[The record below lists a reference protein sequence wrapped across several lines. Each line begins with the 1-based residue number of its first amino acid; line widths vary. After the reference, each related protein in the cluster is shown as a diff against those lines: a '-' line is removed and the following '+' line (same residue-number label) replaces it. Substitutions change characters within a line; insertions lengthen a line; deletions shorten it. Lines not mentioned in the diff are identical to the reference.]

1 MKQHEQLEEHIEAL
15 LADTSYASHPL
26 HEALGALFERY
37 REQTRQI
44 ERVSR
49 IADRYQDAE
58 RDRGLSY
65 AARYQRQLRQV
76 EKIVRISD
84 RYQSMLRDMNERLH
98 WLSSRDEL
106 TGLHNRR
113 HALRRLREEWQRL
126 GRHGGQFCLVLA
138 DVDHFKN
145 INDGYGHDVGDRA
158 LAAIANILSDGVRQY
173 DVCARWGGEEF
184 LLLFPQSGLD
194 EVQGVLERLRLQL
207 ATSSGQLLPA
217 GAAVLTVS
225 FGLAVCADPGESL
238 DALLLRVDQAMYLAK
253 GQGRDCIVIG

>member
-1 MKQHEQLEEHIEAL
+1 MKQHEELESRIETL
-15 LADTSYASHPL
+15 LADPAYADHPL
-26 HEALGALFERY
+26 HEALASLFERY

-84 RYQSMLRDMNERLH
+84 RYQNMLRDMNQRLH

-106 TGLHNRR
+106 TGLPNRR
-113 HALRRLREEWQRL
+113 HALVRLREELQRL
-126 GRHGGQFCLVLA
+126 GRSGGQFCLTLA
-138 DVDHFKN
+138 DVDHFKS
-145 INDGYGHDVGDRA
+145 INDGYGHDVGDRV
-158 LAAIANILSDGVRQY
+158 LGAIAHGLSEGVRDY

-184 LLLFPQSGLD
+184 LLLFPHSSIE
-194 EVQGVLERLRLQL
+194 EVQSVLVRLRRQVGVL
-207 ATSSGQLLPA
+207 SGELLPA
-217 GAAVLTVS
+217 GAAGLTLS
-225 FGLAVCADPGESL
+225 FGLTLCRDAAEPL
-238 DALLLRVDQAMYLAK
+238 DAILQRADQALYQAK
-253 GQGRDCIVIG
+253 GQGRDCVVIG

>member
-1 MKQHEQLEEHIEAL
+1 MKQHEQLEDRIEAL
-15 LADTSYASHPL
+15 LADAAYAGHPL
-26 HEALGALFERY
+26 REALTTLFESY
-37 REQTRQI
+37 REQTRLI

-65 AARYQRQLRQV
+65 AARYQRQLRQI

-84 RYQSMLRDMNERLH
+84 RYQNMLRDMNERLH

-113 HALRRLREEWQRL
+113 HALLRLREELQRL

-138 DVDHFKN
+138 DVDHFKS
-145 INDGYGHDVGDRA
+145 INDSYGHDVGDRA
-158 LAAIANILSDGVRQY
+158 LAAIAQGLSEEVREY

-184 LLLFPQSGLD
+184 LLLFPHSGIE
-194 EVQGVLERLRLQL
+194 EVQSILGRLRHQVAIL
-207 ATSSGQLLPA
+207 SGQFLPA
-217 GAAVLTVS
+217 GAAALTLS
-225 FGLAVCADPGESL
+225 FGLTLCR
-238 DALLLRVDQAMYLAK
+238 DAAEPLNAMLQRVDLALYQAK
-253 GQGRDCIVIG
+253 GQGRDCVVIG

>member
-1 MKQHEQLEEHIEAL
+1 MKQHEQLEERIEAL
-15 LADTSYASHPL
+15 LADAAHAGHPL

-106 TGLHNRR
+106 TGLPNRR
-113 HALRRLREEWQRL
+113 HALLRLRQELQRL
-126 GRHGGQFCLVLA
+126 GRHGGQFCLALA
-138 DVDHFKN
+138 DVDHFKS
-145 INDGYGHDVGDRA
+145 INDSYGHDVGDRA
-158 LAAIANILSDGVRQY
+158 LAAIANGLSEGVREY
-173 DVCARWGGEEF
+173 DLCARWGGEEF
-184 LLLFPQSGLD
+184 LLLFPQSGLE
-194 EVQGVLERLRLQL
+194 EVQGVLERLRGQL
-207 ATSSGQLLPA
+207 AVLSGQLLPA
-217 GAAVLTVS
+217 GAAVFTLS
-225 FGLAVCADPGESL
+225 FGLTLCRDSAEAV
-238 DALLLRVDQAMYLAK
+238 DAMLQRVDRALYQAK

>member
-1 MKQHEQLEEHIEAL
+1 MKQHEQLEDRIETL
-15 LADTSYASHPL
+15 LADPAYAGHPL
-26 HEALGALFERY
+26 QEALASLFECY

-84 RYQSMLRDMNERLH
+84 RYQNMLRDINERLH

-106 TGLHNRR
+106 TGLPNRR
-113 HALRRLREEWQRL
+113 FALVRLREELQRL
-126 GRHGGQFCLVLA
+126 GQDGGQFCLVLA

-145 INDGYGHDVGDRA
+145 INDSFGHDVGDRA
-158 LAAIANILSDGVRQY
+158 LEAIAHGLSEGVRDY

-184 LLLFPQSGLD
+184 LLLFPQAGID
-194 EVQGVLERLRLQL
+194 EVQRILGRLRTQVSAL
-207 ATSSGQLLPA
+207 SGQLLPE
-217 GAAVLTVS
+217 GTAALTLS
-225 FGLAVCADPGESL
+225 FGLTVCRDPAEPL
-238 DALLLRVDQAMYLAK
+238 NAMLQRVDQALYQAK
-253 GQGRDCIVIG
+253 HQGRDCVVIG